1 MLDTLEILKN
11 FFIHEFSDV
20 RAEMK
25 TVTRSKIP
33 DLTENKLNNNIDPFE
48 QQINFVKEKWQ
59 SKNLIISISLEHL
72 FHITT
77 SKPLKTGNPGKS
89 TKNVPDDC
97 CEYPKKPS

>member
-48 QQINFVKEKWQ
+48 
-59 SKNLIISISLEHL
+59 
-72 FHITT
+72 
-77 SKPLKTGNPGKS
+77 
-89 TKNVPDDC
+89 
-97 CEYPKKPS
+97 

>member
-59 SKNLIISISLEHL
+59 SKNLIISILL
-72 FHITT
+72 
-77 SKPLKTGNPGKS
+77 
-89 TKNVPDDC
+89 
-97 CEYPKKPS
+97 